1 MSNEHHQKKETE
13 EHWETPRQERAR
25 EAKEER
31 AREAEQK
38 EQPSVEPLAITVG
51 AAIPPATTID
61 ALFTSLF
68 ATRSADITAAGT
80 PIYSWGKDNMII
92 AQWPSIQVAAS
103 GPANFSA
110 MFCRFEARSVMG
122 SQIAQ

>member
-1 MSNEHHQKKETE
+1 MSNGV
-13 EHWETPRQERAR
+13 A
-25 EAKEER
+25 
-31 AREAEQK
+31 
-38 EQPSVEPLAITVG
+38 PLAITPG
-51 AAIPPATTID
+51 TAIPSTTTID

-80 PIYSWGKDNMII
+80 PAYSWGKDNMII
-92 AQWPSIQVAAS
+92 AQWPSIQVAAT